1 MTRARGFTLVELAIT
16 LAIIGLLLGMLLIP
30 LNAQIDRQRSTDT
43 RKQLDL
49 VTEAMLGFAVAN
61 GRLPCPA
68 VATTANTV
76 STAGTEN
83 RTAPNCNG
91 VAGGVA
97 AGVVPWA
104 ALGLPEID
112 AWGRRL
118 TYVVTDTFADD
129 PSGGLQ
135 SSFMLTDGGNINVTA
150 GGSPP
155 VTVAGGMV
163 AVIVS
168 HGKNGLGAYQMDGVQ
183 VAGATADEMD
193 NANNNT
199 TFVSKIPDENFDDLV
214 VWISPS
220 ILKARM
226 VAANRLP

>member
-1 MTRARGFTLVELAIT
+1 MTRVRGFTLVELAIT

-49 VTEAMLGFAVAN
+49 ITEAMLGFAVAN

-76 STAGTEN
+76 SGAGTEN
-83 RTAPNCNG
+83 RTAPNCNA

-104 ALGLPEID
+104 ALGLPEVD
-112 AWGRRL
+112 AWGRRF
-118 TYVVTDTFADD
+118 TYVVNDTFADD

-135 SSFMLTDGGNINVTA
+135 SSFMLTDGGTLNVTA

-155 VTVAGGMV
+155 VTIASGMV
-163 AVIVS
+163 AAIVS
-168 HGKNGLGAYQMDGVQ
+168 HGKNGNGAYQMDGVQ
-183 VAGATADEMD
+183 VVGATADEME
-193 NANNNT
+193 NVNNNT
-199 TFVSKIPDENFDDLV
+199 TFVAKIPDENFDDLV